1 MKKKL
6 IVLLPVIL
14 GVVLLDQ
21 VTKILVLKLM
31 TLGQSIPIIPNA
43 LNLTYI
49 QNRGAAF
56 GMLANHRWVFMVIS
70 IVAIGG
76 ICFYLFGFCRE

>member
-14 GVVLLDQ
+14 GVVLLDH

-31 TLGQSIPIIPNA
+31 TL
-43 LNLTYI
+43 
-49 QNRGAAF
+49 
-56 GMLANHRWVFMVIS
+56 
-70 IVAIGG
+70 
-76 ICFYLFGFCRE
+76 